1 MVVVCP
7 QMCVIAASMVT
18 ARRSNATVWLE
29 VMEYF
34 GGMTPHE
41 MFHHFFVSPMR
52 NYYLGGPDNWV
63 FDKYIRIEKGFTV
76 AHKRAQSG
84 KPELQT
90 ANTFKGFVSY
100 DLTDEQWLEFDK
112 AFPKAFTS
120 PTVWNDILTENKLTV
135 TPKEG
140 NYNACLWPQ
149 TGKNAGY
156 GLSAFADSAFE
167 AMAIVLF
174 KYHLV
179 VAEPWDQLVKSSRS
193 KRG

>member
-1 MVVVCP
+1 
-7 QMCVIAASMVT
+7 MCVIAASMPQ
-18 ARRSNATVWLE
+18 ARRSNATVWIE
-29 VMEYF
+29 VMEFF
-34 GGMTPHE
+34 GGMNPTE

-52 NYYLGGPDNWV
+52 HYYLGGPDNWV
-63 FDKYIRIEKGFTV
+63 FDKYIRLQKGFEV

-84 KPELQT
+84 KPDTT
-90 ANTFKGFVSY
+90 AQNNFKGFVSY
-100 DLTDEQWLEFDK
+100 DLTDDQWLDFDK

-120 PTVWNDILTENKLTV
+120 PQVWNDILTENKLTV

-140 NYNACLWPQ
+140 NFNACLWPQ
-149 TGKNAGY
+149 TGENAGY

-179 VAEPWDQLVKSSRS
+179 VGLRWADLVKSSRS